1 MTNWRGVSQGWRGSN
16 GSHGLVGEFAGDN
29 ISAYKEIVKDSITPS
44 DEIFATAIADATR
57 EKINYIGN
65 QSKLVASKRKTDLI
79 NDFIRKQAEAQANEQ
94 QNDLF
99 GSIGKAFIPIAVKGI
114 ASAMAGPAAP
124 VVAPVVAAL
133 PIPGLG

>member
-1 MTNWRGVSQGWRGSN
+1 MTNWGGVSQGWRGSDRH
-16 GSHGLVGEFAGDN
+16 HGLVGEFAGDN

-57 EKINYIGN
+57 EKINWIGN
-65 QSKLVASKRKTDLI
+65 QSKLVASKRKTELI
-79 NDFIRKQAEAQANEQ
+79 NDFIEKQAQAQANEQ

>member
-1 MTNWRGVSQGWRGSN
+1 MANWRGVSQGWGGSDRY
-16 GSHGLVGEFAGDN
+16 GHVGKFAGDN

-44 DEIFATAIADATR
+44 DEIFSTAIADATR
-57 EKINYIGN
+57 EKINWIGN
-65 QSKLVASKRKTDLI
+65 QSKLVASKRKTELI
-79 NDFIRKQAEAQANEQ
+79 NDFIEKQAQAQANEQ